1 MVQKDTDDDGDYDV
15 TTMTDYVI
23 DANNHTGHAQVIEE
37 WDPSGTPAME
47 RSYVI
52 GHDVIAQADDTNG
65 VLYLLTDGHGSTR
78 VLIDDAGTPAIQET
92 YDYDAYG
99 NLIDGPATP
108 LTTLLYSGEQTD
120 SVTGLQYL
128 SSTFAIL
135 CRATPPG

>member
-1 MVQKDTDDDGDYDV
+1 
-15 TTMTDYVI
+15 MT
-23 DANNHTGHAQVIEE
+23 
-37 WDPSGTPAME
+37 
-47 RSYVI
+47 RSYTF
-52 GHDVIAQADDTNG
+52 GHDAIAQWDSTNG

-78 VLIDDAGTPAIQET
+78 VLIDDAGTPAIQEM

-99 NLIDGPATP
+99 NLIDSPATP

-128 SSTFAIL
+128 SSIFAIL